1 MKGIYEKDSNFFAIR
16 KEYEGTLAGTTWYG
30 AGDVVYY
37 GDGKKRMLESI
48 ILKVE
53 SDGSVIVKNEMGIFS
68 CSVKE
73 MKSGHIAFGKERYSA
88 NTGVL
93 AVRFKEQ
100 FTINLTDWFTTGP
113 RCIIKPENKF
123 FVGVDIAGVKDN
135 GNIYVSYDGGDDDI
149 IHYSEIVSIEDFLG
163 NTSYLLF
170 TTKKLRKKS
179 PVIVTKHIKAKTKRY
194 S

>member
-16 KEYEGTLAGTTWYG
+16 KVYEGTFDGITWYG
-30 AGDVVYY
+30 VGDVVYY
-37 GDGKKRMLESI
+37 GKKMLESVI
-48 ILKVE
+48 IKVE
-53 SDGSVIVKNEMGIFS
+53 CDGSFVVENKMGIFS
-68 CSVKE
+68 CSDKE
-73 MKSGHIAFGKERYSA
+73 LKSGLIAFGKEKDSV
-88 NTGVL
+88 NGGVL

-100 FTINLTDWFTTGP
+100 FTINLTDWFTTGQ
-113 RCIIKPENKF
+113 RCIIKTENKF

-163 NTSYLLF
+163 NTRYLLLA
-170 TTKKLRKKS
+170 TKKLRKKS
-179 PVIVTKHIKAKTKRY
+179 PVIVTKHIKAKTKRC